1 MKIAESSINLTAS
14 HQSVQRHQQEE
25 QLRYWENGRQPVEMN
40 GRESQGRLH
49 GLAVSLQAR
58 QRSVEVRISD
68 TASSLQPKKALLT
81 HERMQDM
88 DEAMADLEVSLV
100 KLLVERL
107 TGRKIALFNPNE
119 LQPGTDGKPPADG
132 QAATAPQ
139 ATAEPG
145 VGDRQGFG
153 LAYDYY
159 ESHYEAESTRFSAEG
174 LVRTADGREISI
186 RADLQMSR
194 EFFSEERLSI
204 RAGDALKDPLVI
216 NFGGNAAELT
226 QREFSFDLDLDG
238 RKDQIAFVKSGSG
251 FLALDRN
258 GNGQIDD
265 GGELF
270 GPTTGEGFA
279 ELAEFDTDGNQWIDE
294 NDPIYGQLRIWS
306 KDSQGNDQLVGL
318 GQRGVGAIYLG
329 HVDTPFLLK
338 DESNELLG
346 QVRSGGLFLEE
357 DGGVGTVQQ
366 VDLKV

>member
-1 MKIAESSINLTAS
+1 MKIADSNLNLNAS
-14 HQSVQRHQQEE
+14 HKSVERHQKQE
-25 QLRYWENGRQPVEMN
+25 QLRYWENGREPVEFS
-40 GRESQGRLH
+40 GEDRGAGRLR
-49 GLAVSLQAR
+49 GMAVSLQAQ
-58 QRSVEVRISD
+58 QRSVEVRISE
-68 TASSLQPKKALLT
+68 TASSLQPKKAMLT
-81 HERMQDM
+81 ADRMQAM

-100 KLLVERL
+100 KMLVERL
-107 TGRKIALFNPNE
+107 TGRQIRLFNPND
-119 LQPGTDGKPPADG
+119 LQPKAEGETPPAQGEPD
-132 QAATAPQ
+132 QAARR
-139 ATAEPG
+139 EG
-145 VGDRQGFG
+145 ESQGFG

-159 ESHYEAESTRFSAEG
+159 ESHYEAESTSFSAEG
-174 LVRTADGREISI
+174 VVRTADGREISI
-186 RADLQMSR
+186 KADLHMSR

-216 NFGGNAAELT
+216 NFSGNAAELT

-238 RKDQIAFVKSGSG
+238 RKDQIAFVKPGSG

-270 GPTTGEGFA
+270 GPKTGEGFA
-279 ELAEFDTDGNQWIDE
+279 ELAEHDADGNRWIDE
-294 NDPIYGQLRIWS
+294 NDPIYEQLRIWS
-306 KDSQGNDQLVGL
+306 KDAQGNDQLVGL

-329 HVDTPFLLK
+329 HAETPFALK

-346 QVRSGGLFLEE
+346 QVRSTGLFLEE